1 MRVYTEFCT
10 SSAPFRYHLS
20 EKHLCIAIHLPW
32 KKGYMYS
39 WLFLPKNLLPPLFK
53 YVALCSLHVT
63 YQLPYLLPVQKDISS
78 KWMRPHCMQGRA
90 RPQQCF
96 DPKSC
101 SSCSKG
107 GYRGKQ
113 TAAVSSY
120 IPADTTAGC
129 RRLLLHKDKL
139 LMVNLFNFKLYQRR
153 ELSCSQVCDSQELER
168 TQPLFLTHPH
178 WVFTGINCMTA
189 ALPLRAYT
197 FRLLS
202 DYQLA

>member
-1 MRVYTEFCT
+1 MLPTNFPISCLCRKTSAPNECVYTVCRVGPDP
-10 SSAPFRYHLS
+10 SSVLTQRA
-20 EKHLCIAIHLPW
+20 
-32 KKGYMYS
+32 
-39 WLFLPKNLLPPLFK
+39 
-53 YVALCSLHVT
+53 VALAPKEGTGGSRWLQSAAT
-63 YQLPYLLPVQKDISS
+63 SQLTPLLAAGGFSS
-78 KWMRPHCMQGRA
+78 IFLQ
-90 RPQQCF
+90 
-96 DPKSC
+96 
-101 SSCSKG
+101 
-107 GYRGKQ
+107 
-113 TAAVSSY
+113 
-120 IPADTTAGC
+120 
-129 RRLLLHKDKL
+129 HKDKL